1 MKRFKPSTW
10 QSRIMISWGIALLC
24 HIPVS
29 NKEGIYTTRFF
40 LGLVK
45 NTPPPSLTI
54 PSRKRSAVLMRFW
67 QFEAGMFPGVIL
79 QMTYWYRP
87 DEMSIRLLYF
97 CKQHQCQTP
106 AISLSFSC

>member
-45 NTPPPSLTI
+45 NNPPPPFPSLTI
-54 PSRKRSAVLMRFW
+54 P
-67 QFEAGMFPGVIL
+67 
-79 QMTYWYRP
+79 Y
-87 DEMSIRLLYF
+87 
-97 CKQHQCQTP
+97 
-106 AISLSFSC
+106 